1 MRLINFRRRNGNA
14 RSEIL
19 TRVTGNRDRNQRE
32 GFRIIAMNEKLNV
45 AARWIIFRW
54 PTQRFIIGLI
64 REGRGGGGGGICEQ
78 LKFEEIIL
86 YATFLIYKSEESGQV
101 SAKRTEIFLPLPT
114 NDLYLEP
121 IRFVS
126 LLIWFST
133 VPKLRDLS
141 RRLAP
146 SCVHNFNRISVG
158 FAMLEN
164 SGTSNSGSLVSLQP
178 SSIILDFSSRN
189 FV

>member
-1 MRLINFRRRNGNA
+1 MQDPRYWFESREIAIEIRGKDLGLSRWEIK
-14 RSEIL
+14 RS
-19 TRVTGNRDRNQRE
+19 RS
-32 GFRIIAMNEKLNV
+32 LNYIPMADSTIHNWV
-45 AARWIIFRW
+45 DTWR
-54 PTQRFIIGLI
+54 G
-64 REGRGGGGGGICEQ
+64 GRGRGICEQ